1 MQFISY
7 FISRHLYLCHILLC
21 WCFDWKGETSR
32 NTKKK
37 HWNTPLE
44 NLRSIRDLWQWEA
57 RDGLGNNGSEQS
69 DEDYNHRGKTQY
81 LIQQI
86 SISTSI
92 VFMYWLQYN
101 GDTYSA
107 SYDYITSLRE
117 GRKGSK
123 VEKTGQKNE
132 LGLGNPSCRYF
143 LGDLV
148 QVSPIIPKGQISQ
161 AG

>member
-1 MQFISY
+1 MQYY

-21 WCFDWKGETSR
+21 WCFDSKGEISR
-32 NTKKK
+32 NTKQK

-44 NLRSIRDLWQWEA
+44 NLRSVKDLWQWEA
-57 RDGLGNNGSEQS
+57 RNGLGNNGSEQS

-86 SISTSI
+86 SISISI
-92 VFMYWLQYN
+92 FFMHWLQYN
-101 GDTYSA
+101 GDTFFA
-107 SYDYITSLRE
+107 SYDYITSLSE

-132 LGLGNPSCRYF
+132 QGLGNLSCRHF
-143 LGDLV
+143 LGYLV
-148 QVSPIIPKGQISQ
+148 QVSPVIPKDQIPQ